1 MNSLGFNKD
10 PKDTRVVVAM
20 SGGVDSSVVAALLKD
35 EGYDVVGITLQ
46 LYDHG
51 EAVSCETNVTR
62 AVAPNS
68 PERLPTSAVAVAP
81 NSPERLRVSAERM
94 ANKTTSKTCC
104 AGADIYDARQVA
116 ATLGIPHYVL
126 DYESAFRQS
135 VMDDFADSY
144 LRGETPIPCVRC
156 NQSVK
161 FKDLLATAR
170 ELGADCLATG
180 HYAQIVKGAHGAEL
194 RAGAD
199 PSRDQSYFLF
209 ATTRAQL
216 EYLRFP
222 LGNRRKNAGSQL
234 APERLRALP
243 PAARAGEPLAPAK
256 AGGMAHA
263 SVRELAEYYDL
274 KVQAKPDSQDICFVP
289 QGRYADV
296 VAKLRPHAITPGN
309 IIDETGAVLGQH
321 EGIVHYTIGQRK
333 GLNLQ
338 ARAGENRAPLFVVG
352 LNAQKN
358 QVIVGPREA
367 LAATGLMLKEVNWL
381 CDPSELA
388 ERNLSV
394 KCRSSMEAVDAR
406 LENADPSTPYLQ
418 LAFTEPQY
426 GIAPGQACVV
436 YDGPRVMLGGWIASS
451 VQDKDAFKAISP
463 APAQH
468 SMAR

>member
-1 MNSLGFNKD
+1 MNSLGINKE

-51 EAVSCETNVTR
+51 EATGCTTPNPRTR
-62 AVAPNS
+62 EP
-68 PERLPTSAVAVAP
+68 
-81 NSPERLRVSAERM
+81 
-94 ANKTTSKTCC
+94 ANPPSKTCC

-156 NQSVK
+156 NQNVK

-180 HYAQIVKGAHGAEL
+180 HYAQIMQGPHGPEL

-199 PSRDQSYFLF
+199 PTRDQSYFLF
-209 ATTRAQL
+209 ATTREQL
-216 EYLRFP
+216 GFLRFP

-243 PAARAGEPLAPAK
+243 PAARAERLAQ
-256 AGGMAHA
+256 A
-263 SVRELAEYYDL
+263 SVRELAEYYGL
-274 KVQAKPDSQDICFVP
+274 KIHDKPDSQDICFVP

-296 VAKLRPHAITPGN
+296 VAKLRPHAIAPGE
-309 IIDETGAVLGQH
+309 IVDESGAVLGQH
-321 EGIVHYTIGQRK
+321 DGIIHYTIGQRK

-338 ARAGENRAPLFVVG
+338 ARAGENRPPLFVVG

-367 LAATGLMLKEVNWL
+367 LAATGLMLKEINWL

-388 ERNLSV
+388 GRTLHV
-394 KCRSSMEAVDAR
+394 KCRSSMEPVRAY
-406 LENADPSTPYLQ
+406 LEAADPSAPYLP
-418 LAFTEPQY
+418 LAFAEPQY

-451 VQDKDAFKAISP
+451 VQDKATLKPDPYPLRAEA
-463 APAQH
+463 
-468 SMAR
+468 